1 MLCRSQQIGSVFTVC
16 FPEFL
21 FRECH
26 ERVGVLRER
35 RAQMSLQDL
44 DPAQVFIGTTKVFC
58 FMVFRIGVFRYCLL
72 AAFFT
77 GI

>member
-1 MLCRSQQIGSVFTVC
+1 
-16 FPEFL
+16 
-21 FRECH
+21 
-26 ERVGVLRER
+26 
-35 RAQMSLQDL
+35 MSLQDL